1 MLSKLRE
8 KLRLL
13 SDYNKLAHIEKIAR
27 RYFVMNSF
35 DGVLA
40 ILGILVGSLIAGAPA
55 ALVVS
60 TGIAAGI
67 AMGVSGIWG
76 AYLTERAERQK
87 EIRDLERA
95 TLTKLKA
102 TQIERAAKAAVVIIA
117 LVDGIAPL
125 AAALIV
131 LMPFLILRP
140 FLALQQIYYLSIG
153 IAFAALFML
162 GVFLGNL
169 SRENII
175 KMGLIMILAGLASVG
190 LSYILLGTVV
200 A

>member
-175 KMGLIMILAGLASVG
+175 KMGLIMILAGIVSAG